1 MHQSNMLNRLFSIFR
16 ESTQSFHGQEE
27 GEEVILL
34 LRSHSF
40 IVLTPICLVILLGF
54 VPITLWMTVFYHL
67 RGLYAE
73 LFWFGTSLWFL
84 ILWAFL
90 FYFATLYAL
99 NTVIL
104 TDRRLIDNVQEGFF
118 KRRVSEL
125 NTYRVQ
131 DVTTDISGIIET
143 FLNFGDIVVQ
153 TAASEREFVFRNIAN
168 PEEIKDK
175 IMKVVIAHQS
185 KVGLS

>member
-1 MHQSNMLNRLFSIFR
+1 MLTKLISLFQ
-16 ESTQSFHGQEE
+16 ESTRSFHGQEE

-34 LRSHSF
+34 LRCHSF
-40 IVLTPICLVILLGF
+40 TIWTPICLIIALGF
-54 VPITLWMTVFYHL
+54 VPILLWLTIFYHYI
-67 RGLYAE
+67 GIAAQ
-73 LFWFGTSLWFL
+73 LFWFGASLWYL

-90 FYFATLYAL
+90 FYFATLYSL

-131 DVTTDISGIIET
+131 DVTTNINGIIET

-153 TAASEREFVFRNIAN
+153 TAASEREFVFQNIAN
-168 PEEIKDK
+168 PEDIKDK

>member
-1 MHQSNMLNRLFSIFR
+1 MLTKLISLFR
-16 ESTQSFHGQEE
+16 ESTRSFHGQEE

-34 LRSHSF
+34 LRCHSF
-40 IVLTPICLVILLGF
+40 TIISPICLIFALAL
-54 VPITLWMTVFYHL
+54 VPIMLWFSVFQTYI
-67 RGLYAE
+67 
-73 LFWFGTSLWFL
+73 GTSAASLFLFVSSLWYL

-90 FYFATLYAL
+90 FYFTTLYAL

-131 DVTTDISGIIET
+131 DVTTSINGVIKT

-168 PEEIKDK
+168 PEDIKDK

>member
-1 MHQSNMLNRLFSIFR
+1 MLSRLFSLFK
-16 ESTQSFHGQEE
+16 ESTQSFHGQEQ

-34 LRSHSF
+34 LRCHSF
-40 IVLTPICLVILLGF
+40 TIITPICLIIVLGLLPF
-54 VPITLWMTVFYHL
+54 ALWMTVLHSY
-67 RGLYAE
+67 RGISAE
-73 LFWFGTSLWFL
+73 LFWFGTSLWYL
-84 ILWAFL
+84 MLWAFL
-90 FYFATLYAL
+90 FYFTTLYAL

-131 DVTTDISGIIET
+131 DVTTNINGVIET

>member
-1 MHQSNMLNRLFSIFR
+1 MLNRLLHLFK
-16 ESTQSFHGQEE
+16 ESQQSFHGQEE

-34 LRSHSF
+34 LRCHGFTIISP
-40 IVLTPICLVILLGF
+40 VCLIFMLGF
-54 VPITLWMTVFYHL
+54 VPPLLWVTVFYSNT
-67 RGLYAE
+67 GLAAQ
-73 LFWFGTSLWFL
+73 LFWFMASLWYL

-90 FYFATLYAL
+90 FYFTTLYAL

-131 DVTTDISGIIET
+131 DVTTNINGVIET